1 MTRTV
6 SRRGTAAL
14 ALVVAAGI
22 ALVPAG
28 SAFADTTI
36 SGPIDLGTAT
46 SFGVLGATTVTNTGT
61 TTITGDVGVNPGT
74 AITGFP
80 PGIYGGTLHPTDAV
94 AIQAQAD
101 LTTAYNVAASLTPVT
116 TGLSDLAG
124 LSLVPGVYSGPTLS
138 LNGNLTLAGD
148 ADSVWVFQAGTTLI
162 TGSAS
167 SILITGGASSCNV
180 FWQVGSSATLGSGS
194 AFSGT
199 IMANQSITANT
210 TATIEGRLLAS
221 NAAVTLDSNV
231 ITQPTGCA
239 DADTTVVS
247 TSPTITSAAP
257 SATAVVGTP
266 YSSTITASGTPSA
279 TYTVTSGALPSGLSL
294 NSTTGAITGTP
305 TAPGSYTFTVTAA
318 NGTTPDVSA
327 NYTVVVRTAAA
338 AAQEVAAQAAAA
350 RAELAATGTDAL
362 PLVAVA
368 GGLLALGIAFLVLR
382 TVTRRRSH

>member
-1 MTRTV
+1 MTRSV
-6 SRRGTAAL
+6 SRRGTATL
-14 ALVVAAGI
+14 ALIVGAGI
-22 ALVPAG
+22 ALVPAA

-36 SGPIDLGTAT
+36 SGPINLGTAT
-46 SFGVLGATTVTNTGT
+46 TFGVLGASTVTNTGT

-80 PGIYGGTLHPTDAV
+80 PGIYGGTLHQTDAV

-124 LSLVPGVYSGPTLS
+124 LSLAPGVYSGPTLS

-194 AFSGT
+194 NFSGT
-199 IMANQSITANT
+199 IMADQSITANT

-231 ITQPTGCA
+231 ITRPSGCT
-239 DADTTVVS
+239 DASTTVVS
-247 TSPTITSAAP
+247 TSPTITSAPPA
-257 SATAVVGTP
+257 ATAVAGTP
-266 YSSTITASGTPSA
+266 YSSTITASGMPSA
-279 TYTVTSGALPSGLSL
+279 TYRVTSGVLPAGLTL
-294 NSTTGAITGTP
+294 DATTGAITGTP
-305 TAPGSYTFTVTAA
+305 TTPGSYTFTVTAA

-327 NYTVVVRTAAA
+327 VYSIVVNTPPVPARA
-338 AAQEVAAQAAAA
+338 VAA

-368 GGLLALGIAFLVLR
+368 GGLVAVGLVFLVIR
-382 TVTRRRSH
+382 TLARRRTN